1 MGSPDCKGVDFN
13 MGRSKISFHGTS
25 KICLGNYMC
34 LYRPKICMCALIFV
48 GVILGVFSQLMS
60 LQFGLS
66 ASILESIFFPFGC
79 SLKIRF

>member
-1 MGSPDCKGVDFN
+1 MGEVNSAFTGQ
-13 MGRSKISFHGTS
+13 S
-25 KICLGNYMC
+25 KICLGNYVC

-66 ASILESIFFPFGC
+66 ASLLESFFFP
-79 SLKIRF
+79 LAAL